1 MDKVDKDQINILVR
15 LQAIDIESRRIEAQL
30 GAVSQ
35 RYERLDRSLST
46 FETVINEE
54 DERIEALQKKYRSD
68 DAELQTNLSL
78 IRKSKEKSRSVKTNK
93 EYQSVLKEVE
103 NLQAKISQAEDEMLE
118 CLEQIEGGEALV
130 ISKKEEYRQF
140 LDEVSREKEKIGAEA
155 DEWEQKLVRLESDRI
170 EVSGKADPKIL
181 SQFHKVKESL
191 GGGVTIVPVNNAV
204 CQGCNVNIPPQM
216 YNELQRLDR
225 LRFCPNCQRIIY
237 WRNVKKE
244 E

>member
-15 LQAIDIESRRIEAQL
+15 LQTIEIESRRIEAQI

-35 RYERLDRSLST
+35 RYEHLDRRLSA
-46 FETVINEE
+46 FETAIDEE
-54 DERIEALQKKYRSD
+54 EERIETLQKKYRSD
-68 DAELQTNLSL
+68 DAELQTSLSL
-78 IRKSKEKSRSVKTNK
+78 ISKSKEKSRSVKTNK
-93 EYQSVLKEVE
+93 EYQSFLKEIE
-103 NLQAKISQAEDEMLE
+103 DLQAKISQAEDEMLE

-130 ISKKEEYRQF
+130 ISKKEEYGQF
-140 LDEVSREKEKIGAEA
+140 LDEVSREKEKISAEA
-155 DEWEQKLVRLESDRI
+155 DEWEQKLVQFESDRI
-170 EVSGKADPKIL
+170 EVSAKADPKIL

-191 GGGVTIVPVNNAV
+191 GGGLTIVPVNNAV

-237 WRNVKKE
+237 WRNVNKE
-244 E
+244 K